1 MNVLFLLGDNY
12 PQAGACTNLLNNLL
26 FKGELKHRIDK
37 CGVLTLR
44 NSFSISDKNLHNEGV
59 TIYKIMMPVNF
70 ATRELLSLFPTQP
83 KFCIH
88 GVMHKIIKRVNK
100 KFFHKV
106 IDGKTVSLIGR
117 KLEQIVQNENYDI
130 LVPIMGSFDIAAAVV
145 DFKKKHK
152 DATAIL
158 YQVDP
163 CLTNYSFSINTLQER
178 QKFEKS
184 MFEVVDRIIT
194 TSILCE
200 EAKGKYSN
208 QIIDKMVSL
217 EFPNV
222 VVRANN
228 AATTEERKTINCLF
242 AGNIYGGIRD
252 PGYTLKLF
260 EKLGDITTFNI
271 VGSVAP
277 EHIKEISRY
286 GGCYLG
292 SMSIDD
298 VQNQLKDADILV
310 NIGNAMTNQVPSKLF
325 EYISY
330 GKPIVNICKNRNC
343 TTRSYLN
350 NYSYA
355 LNLFEDDDIFDEQV
369 ESLRA
374 FITNNAHSRVN
385 PSDIAELY
393 KTCTPEYCAKQMVAL
408 FETSLSER

>member
-184 MFEVVDRIIT
+184 MFEVVDRININYVCDNAEIVKAINSDELKSVVLADSVIEGLT
-194 TSILCE
+194 DGFKKELDVNGAICTVILN
-200 EAKGKYSN
+200 K
-208 QIIDKMVSL
+208 
-217 EFPNV
+217 
-222 VVRANN
+222 
-228 AATTEERKTINCLF
+228 
-242 AGNIYGGIRD
+242 
-252 PGYTLKLF
+252 
-260 EKLGDITTFNI
+260 
-271 VGSVAP
+271 
-277 EHIKEISRY
+277 
-286 GGCYLG
+286 
-292 SMSIDD
+292 
-298 VQNQLKDADILV
+298 V
-310 NIGNAMTNQVPSKLF
+310 NK
-325 EYISY
+325 
-330 GKPIVNICKNRNC
+330 
-343 TTRSYLN
+343 
-350 NYSYA
+350 
-355 LNLFEDDDIFDEQV
+355 
-369 ESLRA
+369 
-374 FITNNAHSRVN
+374 
-385 PSDIAELY
+385 
-393 KTCTPEYCAKQMVAL
+393 
-408 FETSLSER
+408 